1 MASYYLLQ
9 MLALIGLTLVVY
21 KVYEVIDDFL
31 IGALE
36 LVEEIN
42 DITEE
47 LNND

>member
-9 MLALIGLTLVVY
+9 MVALIAGVFVVY
-21 KVYEVIDDFL
+21 KVYEFIDDFR
-31 IGALE
+31 IGAFE